1 MLWQLALSALDQGL
15 SSADHR
21 LGAEAAQLAGT
32 LMRAETS
39 CDTKAASQALQS
51 LLDNR
56 AALQAP
62 QVNQTHRGHAC
73 LLVVLSC
80 DTATSAVAVSLPR
93 NLQLLLWPSS

>member
-1 MLWQLALSALDQGL
+1 MLWQLALKALDQGL
-15 SSADHR
+15 SSAEHG
-21 LGAEAAQLAGT
+21 LGAEAVQLAGT

-62 QVNQTHRGHAC
+62 RVSQTQGGHVCRC
-73 LLVVLSC
+73 L
-80 DTATSAVAVSLPR
+80 
-93 NLQLLLWPSS
+93 